1 MDQTKSDVVFKN
13 NWFTIGC
20 LGAILLAVFLVVF
33 AGMSSIQAFVQY
45 GIAYDLVNYRAAIL
59 DMDIPVESK
68 RSLVQDLETLRY
80 SISHHSRISFFQ
92 WMTINASFESILS
105 DGNISDDEYA
115 ILQVEIQE
123 LKRLQ
128 GIEK

>member
-1 MDQTKSDVVFKN
+1 MDPMKNDVVLRN
-13 NWFTIGC
+13 NWLNIGC
-20 LGAILLAVFLVVF
+20 LGAILLLVLVVV
-33 AGMSSIQAFVQY
+33 GVVSSIQAFVQY

-80 SISHHSRISFFQ
+80 SISHHNRINLFQ

-128 GIEK
+128 GVEK